1 MASACLAPSARRS
14 RAESHGSFSQTTP
27 PFPPA
32 PPRRFATFP
41 PLPPP
46 GVRICSGESPR
57 LMGVSAGIQFAHQ
70 ELRTRASSPFPHGPT
85 AHLPSVPTSCCTTR
99 KQESVCGGLAVC
111 LGKHESHFKVTH

>member
-32 PPRRFATFP
+32 PEICHISPAAT
-41 PLPPP
+41 P

-70 ELRTRASSPFPHGPT
+70 ELRMGASSPFPHGPT